1 MPMFIYHY
9 MILNIIVNGPA
20 GRGRMLFFPI
30 LIDVTICYGYRAGRR
45 LFSPGKPFW
54 MRVRLIKQEAKG
66 MTVFFSKLGRIPV
79 GDSL

>member
-30 LIDVTICYGYRAGRR
+30 LIDVTICYGHRAGRR
-45 LFSPGKPFW
+45 LFFAGKTFLDA
-54 MRVRLIKQEAKG
+54 RASYKTG
-66 MTVFFSKLGRIPV
+66 G
-79 GDSL
+79 